1 MRWKIVLQTVIST
14 HSHWKLRVV
23 APVARQPTSEGE
35 SKTIVAGPDSSQAG
49 HHQPEANSLAVVW
62 WSSHPVNC
70 RRIYHQ
76 EQLSSMASNIF
87 LRAPSVSEP
96 WQWNLLTCS
105 VSSQQP
111 GRWDTLQWVLL
122 PAVRVRLD
130 LGCYEVRVFKK
141 NKKFFYC
148 VLLILHL
155 LLPVCPRVV
164 DRTLISS
171 ADSSSSVHSDPTGRL
186 LVIFWKRER
195 KDS

>member
-35 SKTIVAGPDSSQAG
+35 PKTIVAGPDSSQAG

-76 EQLSSMASNIF
+76 EQLHSSHQWQATSSSAHHRSANHDSEICWPAAFHPSSLADGIRYSGFCCLRSEWGWILVAMKSGSLKKKKKIF
-87 LRAPSVSEP
+87 Y
-96 WQWNLLTCS
+96 W
-105 VSSQQP
+105 
-111 GRWDTLQWVLL
+111 
-122 PAVRVRLD
+122 
-130 LGCYEVRVFKK
+130 
-141 NKKFFYC
+141 

-155 LLPVCPRVV
+155 LLPVCPRA
-164 DRTLISS
+164 TLC
-171 ADSSSSVHSDPTGRL
+171 G
-186 LVIFWKRER
+186 
-195 KDS
+195 